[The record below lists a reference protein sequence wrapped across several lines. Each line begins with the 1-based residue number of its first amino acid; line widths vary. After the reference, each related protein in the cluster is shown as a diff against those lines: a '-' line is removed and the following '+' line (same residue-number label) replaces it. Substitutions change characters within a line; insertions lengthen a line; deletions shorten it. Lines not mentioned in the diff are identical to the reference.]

1 MEITMQE
8 EYKSLKQ
15 YAREAKKRLKEGF
28 WQKYSLNLKQ
38 ELEKAEKI
46 GVSASRVKEYY
57 TSKVSED
64 ISRKTNDGDEFYEKV
79 KELLS
84 TEGEVPDALGR
95 LTDKEYY
102 ERLSYQEKQRYNLNL
117 SEQYL
122 KAVERYNREKS
133 FELKG

>member
-1 MEITMQE
+1 MQE

-46 GVSASRVKEYY
+46 GVSTSRVREYY

-64 ISRKTNDGDEFYEKV
+64 ISKKANDGDEFYQKV

-102 ERLSYQEKQRYNLNL
+102 EGLSYQEKQRYNLKL
-117 SEQYL
+117 SERYL